1 MTVYSCKDDFI
12 SMMTCVYEAWSSR
25 KGHSNVRL
33 VLEPIYEQELFTE
46 YIYVDADEEKA
57 EKVIRSIINKIS
69 RNVYSWVFYA
79 SKSCEAD
86 ALDTIYR
93 FLVMGFHYGDKI
105 CFMLQEPIVMR
116 MMELRR
122 NVGNEAHYFRE
133 FLRFVSV
140 DGEVYV
146 AHIEPKSDVV
156 LYVATHFADRMP
168 SENWIIMDD
177 KRKIAAIHPKNEE
190 FYVKELTEQEANR
203 LLQTSEYIDE
213 FVALWKEYFETIAIE
228 ERKNTAC
235 QRNHFPI
242 WMRKHAVEW
251 N

>member
-1 MTVYSCKDDFI
+1 MTVYSCEDDFT

-25 KGHSNVRL
+25 KGHSNVKL
-33 VLEPIYEQELFTE
+33 VVEPVYEQELFIE
-46 YIYVDADEEKA
+46 YVHVDGDEEKA

-69 RNVYSWVFYA
+69 QNVYAWVYYA

-93 FLVMGFHYGDKI
+93 FLVMGFHYGDKV
-105 CFMLQEPIVMR
+105 CFMLQEPVVMR

-133 FLRFVSV
+133 FLRFNSV
-140 DGEVYV
+140 NGEVYV
-146 AHIEPKSDVV
+146 AHIEPKSDVI
-156 LYVATHFADRMP
+156 LYVASHFADRMP
-168 SENWIIMDD
+168 SEHWIIMDD
-177 KRKIAAIHPKNEE
+177 KRKRAAIHPKNEE
-190 FYVKELTEQEANR
+190 FYVKELTNQEAEQ
-203 LLQTSEYIDE
+203 LMQTSEYIDE

-251 N
+251 T